1 MYFCVLIITTGDIK
15 VQITRKTEREV
26 IAETK
31 KYCVLLNLM
40 ANDKSTDVYI
50 PLYEV
55 EVLKEGT
62 YM

>member
-1 MYFCVLIITTGDIK
+1 MYFCVLIITTGDVK

-50 PLYEV
+50 PL
-55 EVLKEGT
+55 
-62 YM
+62 